1 MSFGLHVE
9 SIIFPG
15 HVMLM
20 YVVAKVVAKVVTKMV
35 VTMSKVVIIE
45 AIMLVVWWCNDN

>member
-1 MSFGLHVE
+1 MSFGLHGE

-20 YVVAKVVAKVVTKMV
+20 YVVAKVVTKMV